1 MPRFCHAAADL
12 LLLSK
17 RDEMRMSLNPG
28 LNVEIVGRRLLE
40 LDVLGRPFAA

>member
-1 MPRFCHAAADL
+1 MPLADL

-28 LNVEIVGRRLLE
+28 LNVEIVGRRLE
-40 LDVLGRPFAA
+40 QDVLGRPFAA